1 MESLPIPEEL
11 SMSPEDFYAVGP
23 DLGEEERLVQ
33 ESVAR
38 FVDERALPVIPEA
51 FESGR
56 FPTELIPEIGA
67 LGILGSS
74 IQGYGCPGLGSIAYG
89 VICEELERADSGLRS
104 FVSVQSSLVMYPI
117 DAFGSAE
124 QKEAWLPELA
134 RAKAIGCFGLTEPQ
148 GGSDPAAMQ
157 THARRKGQEWILNGA
172 KMWIT
177 NGSIA
182 DVAVIWAQTEEGV
195 RGFLV
200 EKDRPGFRAQEIK
213 HKLSLRASVTSAL
226 FLDQVSV
233 PESNRLPGARG
244 LKAPLACLTQARYGI
259 AWGALGAGRACLTAA
274 LEYARTR
281 ELFKRPLVATQTI
294 QRRLAEMVRVLTL
307 ARLLAWRLG
316 QLKDSGRLDPAQV
329 SLAKWNNV
337 RMALDIARDA
347 RDLLG
352 GAGITTEFPPLRHAL
367 NLESVLTYEGTETIH
382 ELIVGKA
389 ITGVDAF

>member
-1 MESLPIPEEL
+1 
-11 SMSPEDFYAVGP
+11 MSPEDFCAVGP

-33 ESVAR
+33 QTVAR

-51 FESGR
+51 FEAGR
-56 FPTELIPEIGA
+56 FPSELIPEIGA

-74 IQGYGCPGLGSIAYG
+74 IRGHGCPGLSSIAYG

-117 DAFGSAE
+117 AAFGSDE
-124 QKEAWLPELA
+124 QKEGWLPRLA
-134 RAKAIGCFGLTEPQ
+134 RAQAIGCFGLTEPQ
-148 GGSDPAAMQ
+148 GGSDPSAMQ
-157 THARRKGQEWILNGA
+157 THAQRKGDEWVLNGS

-182 DVAVIWAQTEEGV
+182 DLAVIWARTDEGV

-200 EKDRPGFRAQEIK
+200 EKDRPGFRAQDIK

-226 FLDQVSV
+226 FLDHVTV
-233 PESNRLPGARG
+233 PEANRLPDASG
-244 LKAPLACLTQARYGI
+244 LKAPLSCLTQARYGI
-259 AWGALGAGRACLTAA
+259 AWGALGAARSCLTTA
-274 LEYARTR
+274 LEYGRTR
-281 ELFKRPLVATQTI
+281 ELFGRPLIATQTI
-294 QRRLAEMVRVLTL
+294 QRRLAEMVRSLTL

-316 QLKDSGRLDPAQV
+316 QLKDTGRLDPAQV

-337 RMALDIARDA
+337 RMALEIARDA

-352 GAGITTEFPPLRHAL
+352 GAGITTEFSPLRHAL
-367 NLESVLTYEGTETIH
+367 NLESVMTYEGTETIH

-389 ITGVDAF
+389 VTGIDAF